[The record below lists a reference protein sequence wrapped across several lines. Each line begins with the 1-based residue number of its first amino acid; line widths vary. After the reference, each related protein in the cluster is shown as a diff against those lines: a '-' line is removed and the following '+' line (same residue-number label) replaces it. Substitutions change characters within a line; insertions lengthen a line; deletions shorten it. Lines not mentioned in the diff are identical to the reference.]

1 MIPQPLSQG
10 TLFPRTLVPFLIPT
24 LIAREARPMEG
35 KRPIGALGVVAILTI
50 FILTFWFVTFGVFL
64 ARG

>member
-1 MIPQPLSQG
+1 
-10 TLFPRTLVPFLIPT
+10 
-24 LIAREARPMEG
+24 MEE
-35 KRPIGALGVVAILTI
+35 KRPTGALGVVVILTI